1 MRFINNLF
9 LELVCGGT
17 SYYSLLAESAEGL
30 PADGECGFIKLTQP
44 FNLSCAAGKIWWIF
58 IIFAIGRGGK
68 LFTFGFQ

>member
-30 PADGECGFIKLTQP
+30 PADGEYGFIKLTQP
-44 FNLSCAAGKIWWIF
+44 F
-58 IIFAIGRGGK
+58 
-68 LFTFGFQ
+68 